1 MQVSYPSARSL
12 RTLYMP
18 GRVSQGAAVES
29 CQLAF
34 HQPPPIRYDASLCT
48 TTRCS
53 AQLPVPDR
61 IYWLVSDSVG
71 PGVCTMLYAGFRDP
85 TSKTLGELELA
96 SLPACPSEAYRAYDK
111 HGQDADKVSVA
122 VGLAKPAP

>member
-1 MQVSYPSARSL
+1 MWTHRMILPRPWPKNGSLHNLLADMQVSYPSARSL

-71 PGVCTMLYAGFRDP
+71 PGVCTMLYAGFRE
-85 TSKTLGELELA
+85 S
-96 SLPACPSEAYRAYDK
+96 YF
-111 HGQDADKVSVA
+111 QD
-122 VGLAKPAP
+122 VG